1 MRTSVKV
8 MGKVNSRI
16 DDSRKFF
23 EAKFKTK
30 FILEEF
36 EKLIFQANA
45 KLNEAIQL
53 ATDME
58 ELSNRRK
65 AYYFLH
71 RTRRLKLQLDD
82 FKESKGYEKKEFDFL
97 YKLLDKI
104 DENESTDFLD
114 TMLRG
119 SIEKV
124 AQSLYQPTI
133 SSDASKNESATNRK
147 KNYFTF
153 TYRGVYFISPKYPQ
167 KLIRNIK
174 EEKSNVQIGSKRYPI
189 HPGPAFGIAPRDLDI
204 SDPTHLCILKIKNND
219 GNLEPDYRCFFYHK
233 MDREVKFDESTV
245 LSRLRPLEK
254 GASKFIQSYFR
265 YAGKNYYL
273 IET

>member
-1 MRTSVKV
+1 MSRI
-8 MGKVNSRI
+8 NSRI

-23 EAKFKTK
+23 ESKFKTK

-36 EKLIFQANA
+36 EKLIFEANA
-45 KLNEAIQL
+45 KLNEAMQI
-53 ATDME
+53 AADME
-58 ELSNRRK
+58 EIANRRK

-82 FKESKGYEKKEFDFL
+82 FKENKGYEKKEFDFL

-114 TMLRG
+114 AMLRG

-124 AQSLYQPTI
+124 AQGLHQPTTTEENLSEST
-133 SSDASKNESATNRK
+133 SSRK
-147 KNYFTF
+147 RNYFTF
-153 TYRGVYFISPKYPQ
+153 IYRGVYFISPKYPQ
-167 KLIRNIK
+167 KLIRNID
-174 EEKSNVQIGSKRYPI
+174 EEKSNVRIGLKRYPI
-189 HPGPAFGIAPRDLDI
+189 YPGPAFGIAPREMDI
-204 SDPTHLCILKIKNND
+204 LEPTHLCILKIKD
-219 GNLEPDYRCFFYHK
+219 EDEGRDPDYRCFFYHK

-245 LSRLRPLEK
+245 RSRLKPLEK
-254 GASKFIQSYFR
+254 GGSEFVKSYFR